1 MSVFSPEF
9 CPQCGTPLA
18 PREFDGRTRGYCETC
33 DEHIFHVPAACAG
46 VAVVERSRVLLIHRA
61 TTHSGTWAIP
71 AGFIERDEDPSE
83 AAAREL
89 FEEAAVDVSP
99 SDLHLVGT
107 TRHED
112 TARSISSITLN
123 YAVSRENTAGD
134 PTPGEE
140 ARATRFVALQE
151 LEAGDYEVRS
161 GEKTRIRRAVE
172 KIRNM
177 RTDR

>member
-1 MSVFSPEF
+1 MSMISPEF

-18 PREFDGRTRGYCETC
+18 LREFDGRTRGYCEDC
-33 DEHIFHVPAACAG
+33 DEHIFHIPAACAG
-46 VAVVERSRVLLIHRA
+46 VAVVEKSRVLLIQRA

-71 AGFIERDEDPSE
+71 AGFIEWDEEPRE

-112 TARSISSITLN
+112 TADSISSITLN
-123 YAVSRENTAGD
+123 YAVPRENTAGD

-140 ARATRFVALQE
+140 ARATRFVAVQK

-161 GEKTRIRRAVE
+161 GEKTRIRLAIE
-172 KIRNM
+172 KIRDV
-177 RTDR
+177 RAHR